1 MDKKTKKL
9 YDELVNKYDSHC
21 HDYKKNI
28 GYNIVLKVP
37 FKFGENIEPGE
48 LRYFDEEAMEI
59 NYFYTWKG
67 DIYLSDGCGDGPFDM
82 LSEDEQKKFLE
93 YISDENNLRFEH

>member
-1 MDKKTKKL
+1 MDKKMKLL
-9 YDELVNKYDSHC
+9 YDELVKKYDPHC
-21 HDYKKNI
+21 HGPKNM
-28 GYNIVLKVP
+28 GYNVYLKDS

-48 LRYFDEEAMEI
+48 LEFFDDEKMEI
-59 NYFYTWKG
+59 NLFYTWKG

-93 YISDENNLRFEH
+93 YILDENNLKFEH